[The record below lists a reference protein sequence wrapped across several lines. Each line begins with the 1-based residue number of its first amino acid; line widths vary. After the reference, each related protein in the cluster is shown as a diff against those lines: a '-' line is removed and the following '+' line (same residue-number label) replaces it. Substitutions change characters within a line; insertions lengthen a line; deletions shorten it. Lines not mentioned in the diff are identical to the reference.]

1 MAKGVGVGFECKHD
15 QPYFSFPTPLILP
28 SPCSGGIYSPELS
41 AGGRS
46 GCKLGGSHTYC
57 PFQNFM
63 PIRASP
69 GVLNTHCNHQ
79 PIKCNPLLLQCPLNA
94 PPLLLHCPARSSPSQ
109 SARRRPRVGG
119 TQEASPHAHN
129 ALHSPI
135 HAQPPNL
142 RGSCSLHGLAQQQ
155 HSRSRTDVTITGNGE
170 GGDPS

>member
-28 SPCSGGIYSPELS
+28 SPCSDGIYSPELS

-57 PFQNFM
+57 PFQYFM

-94 PPLLLHCPARSSPSQ
+94 TPPPFALPCKEQPLPVCKEETQSRGNPGSLSPCAQ
-109 SARRRPRVGG
+109 C
-119 TQEASPHAHN
+119 
-129 ALHSPI
+129 I
-135 HAQPPNL
+135 AQPHPCTAPKPAWL
-142 RGSCSLHGLAQQQ
+142 LQPPWPRAAAAQPVP
-155 HSRSRTDVTITGNGE
+155 H
-170 GGDPS
+170 